1 MGDVDRN
8 IGMSEEDKATL
19 EQELAEE
26 LDWGTPQP
34 ENILVRGALL
44 ECDCGT
50 HPRRMNL
57 PKSYGSYVDEE
68 MEHPFVSE
76 KDCLFCT
83 EGARDGNI
91 TFFGV
96 CESENNDSPDKEEVC
111 LRPYGDTSTVEN
123 KIGTKCK
130 PVIVGQWLNPVKE
143 SYVEEDGKKYLKI
156 KSQSVLICKY
166 GGIIRV
172 KESGQ
177 TYEEET

>member
-1 MGDVDRN
+1 MGEVDRN
-8 IGMSEEDKATL
+8 IDMSEKDKALL

-26 LDWGTPQP
+26 LNWGTPQP

-44 ECDCGT
+44 ECNYGT

-76 KDCLFCT
+76 KDCIFCA
-83 EGARDGNI
+83 EGSKDGNI

-96 CESENNDSPDKEEVC
+96 CNSENNDSSDKEKIC
-111 LRPYGDTSTVEN
+111 LRPYNDPSTVEN

-143 SYVEEDGKKYLKI
+143 SYVKENGKKYLKI
-156 KSQSVLICKY
+156 KNDSVLICKY
-166 GGIIRV
+166 GGVIKAR
-172 KESGQ
+172 ESGQ
-177 TYEEET
+177 TYEEEI